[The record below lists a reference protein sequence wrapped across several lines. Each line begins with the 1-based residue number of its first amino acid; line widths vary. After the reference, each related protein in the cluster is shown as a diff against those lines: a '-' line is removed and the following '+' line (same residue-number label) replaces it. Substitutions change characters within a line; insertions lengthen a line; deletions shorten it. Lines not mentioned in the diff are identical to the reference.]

1 MMFFYEASG
10 NYVLLSDHSFE
21 ILIMKSEETIAGRM
35 KKYRLLL
42 LVLLMLTI
50 AALFSFYQQRTEH
63 KAAAPKKGID
73 RIPVSVALVSKAAI
87 RDSFSTV
94 GTVEAFREADIF
106 SESSG
111 LVRKVAAE
119 PGDAKKPGE
128 ALFVVDDELAA
139 ARQRRAE
146 AHYRQAKRDVERY
159 GNLYKEGAVPLSA
172 YEAVQLQH
180 EEAEAEFVV
189 SSRKFSDT
197 KIKAPFAGTLTSRF
211 VEQGELVHEGMKVA
225 HLVDM
230 SRAKVIIFVPEQE
243 IGKFVSG
250 SLLKVTSD
258 LYPDQEFSG
267 RVATVSDK
275 SGREHTFRVEVV
287 LENTGKIRFRSGMF
301 ARVNS
306 AAQGKREVLLLPRVA
321 LVSGIRMPEV
331 FVVRNGE
338 AFLRPFVA
346 GIELQKDI
354 VILDGL
360 SAGESVVTS
369 GQSELRNGSAVTV
382 IAQKEGSKVP

>member
-1 MMFFYEASG
+1 
-10 NYVLLSDHSFE
+10 
-21 ILIMKSEETIAGRM
+21 MKSEKTIAGSL
-35 KKYRLLL
+35 KKNKLF
-42 LVLLMLTI
+42 LVALLMLTI
-50 AALFSFYQQRTEH
+50 TGLFLFNQQRTQQ
-63 KAAAPKKGID
+63 KAAPPKKGID

-106 SESSG
+106 SELSG
-111 LVRKVAAE
+111 LVRKVSAE
-119 PGDAKKPGE
+119 PGDAKKSGE
-128 ALFVVDDELAA
+128 LLFVVDDELAA
-139 ARQRRAE
+139 VRQRKAE
-146 AHYRQAKRDVERY
+146 AHFRQAKRDVERY
-159 GNLYKEGAVPLSA
+159 GNLYKAGAVPLSA
-172 YEAVQLQH
+172 FEAVQLQY

-189 SSRKFSDT
+189 ASRKFSDT
-197 KIKAPFAGTLTSRF
+197 KIKAPFAGTVTARF
-211 VEQGELVHEGMKVA
+211 VEQGELAHEGMKVA

-258 LYPDQEFSG
+258 LYPGQEFSG
-267 RVATVSDK
+267 RVASVSDK

-287 LENTGKIRFRSGMF
+287 LENTGNIRFRSGMF

-306 AAQGKREVLLLPRVA
+306 TAEGKREVVLLPRVA
-321 LVSGIRMPEV
+321 LLSGIRKPEV
-331 FVVRNGE
+331 FVVRNGQ

-346 GIELQKDI
+346 GMELQKDI

-369 GQSELRNGSAVTV
+369 GQTELRDGSAVMV
-382 IAQKEGSKVP
+382 IAQKEANKAP